1 MRQPLIN
8 VINAKGKFNYC
19 NRLNHSYQ
27 IALLN
32 RDTNLNCLFTTN
44 NFIRDWKPFDYY
56 LCYPPAFEKIKSKLY
71 NINPERERLKKIKCK
86 ICKPEKNKNI

>member
-19 NRLNHSYQ
+19 NRLNHSFK
-27 IALLN
+27 IAILN
-32 RDTNLNCLFTTN
+32 RDTNLKDFLYSDFYTRN
-44 NFIRDWKPFDYY
+44 WKPFDYY
-56 LCYPPAFEKIKSKLY
+56 FCYPPAFEKVKSKLY

-86 ICKPEKNKNI
+86 LCKPEKNKNI